1 MMKTQMNMYNLTKD
15 ELLYSLTEQLYFID
29 KSLSNFSES
38 DNVESFE
45 NKVIGKSLKIKI
57 NTEIE
62 AKRLATIIRILLHD
76 TRTIKNPNGSISLLT
91 SLSIKDQIKFIDT
104 SAPNDGRLHSMSGM
118 RGVQGS
124 NPNQY
129 FGLVAKV
136 NTGNSLVAVPLF
148 KQHLPEWYQNY
159 GRTDFKQW
167 WNTEIINING
177 HKQTRD
183 SLMQN
188 IANKDGGAHIQG
200 SLPEEY
206 HIIKNS
212 ALSLKIQGIQTAFE
226 RSVVYASI
234 AQIAWELLNSI
245 DDIQ

>member
-1 MMKTQMNMYNLTKD
+1 MTKG
-15 ELLYSLTEQLYFID
+15 ELLYSLTEQLYFLD
-29 KSLSNFSES
+29 KSLSNFSKF
-38 DNVESFE
+38 DNVEDFE
-45 NKVIGKSLKIKI
+45 NKVIGNPFKIKI

-76 TRTIKNPNGSISLLT
+76 TNNSISLLT
-91 SLSIKDQIKFIDT
+91 SLSIKDNIKYIDST
-104 SAPNDGRLHSMSGM
+104 NPNDGRLHSMSGM
-118 RGVQGS
+118 KGVQGS

-129 FGLVAKV
+129 LGLVAKV

-159 GRTDFKQW
+159 ARTDFKQW

-183 SLMQN
+183 SLMRN

-226 RSVVYASI
+226 KSVVYASI